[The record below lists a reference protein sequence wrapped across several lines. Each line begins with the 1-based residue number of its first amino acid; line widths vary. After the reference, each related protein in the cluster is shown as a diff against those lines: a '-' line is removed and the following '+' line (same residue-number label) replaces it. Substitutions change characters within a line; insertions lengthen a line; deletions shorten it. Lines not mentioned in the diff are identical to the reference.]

1 MEKRK
6 HGKMT
11 KKAFEEI
18 MNLYPEHSDAI
29 NEFSD
34 AIIEAA
40 YGQGARNST
49 VLCCVGAFVGGV
61 IARYRT
67 KFKDP
72 RKVG

>member
-6 HGKMT
+6 RGKMT

-18 MNLYPEHSDAI
+18 MDLYPEHSDVI
-29 NEFSD
+29 NEFAE

-40 YGQGARNST
+40 YGQGARNAT
-49 VLCCVGAFVGGV
+49 VLCCIGAFVGGL
-61 IARYRT
+61 ISMHHT

-72 RKVG
+72 RKVE